1 MLDALRQDLRFTFR
15 NLRSNPGFAAVAIL
29 SLALGIGANTA
40 IFSLIDSVMLKS
52 LPVSRPEQLLQ
63 VGFGRNGATFTN
75 PLWEALRDRQQ
86 VFSGVFASGT
96 ARFNLNRAG
105 EVRYAAGVW
114 ASGAYFKT
122 LGVHAALGRTFT
134 AVEDKRGCAAT
145 AVLGYDF
152 WQQEFAGQPDILGQS
167 ISLDGHPF
175 DIVGVAQAGFFG
187 VQVGNAA
194 DVFVPICS
202 EPVIRGAHSSLDKR
216 SNWWLAVIGRSKPG
230 FDREL
235 VTAGFKAIAP
245 QVFAATVPPE
255 WLPEDKREYERRTF
269 STVPA
274 GNGLSYLRAQYRQA
288 LYVLM
293 GVVGVVLLI
302 ACANVANLL
311 LARSALRR
319 REIAIRLAIGATRA
333 RLVCQL
339 LTESLVLSVAGAAL
353 GALLAHWGTRVL
365 PAFLTTFHSRVS
377 RDLTV
382 DLRVLI
388 FTIGVALGSGLLFGL
403 APAWRGTSTE
413 PQAAIKANARGIA
426 EGHSRFNL
434 GKWLVILQIALSLVL
449 VVGAGL
455 MLKHSRTCHRST
467 PGSNGTVCYW

>member
-152 WQQEFAGQPDILGQS
+152 WQQEFAAYQ
-167 ISLDGHPF
+167 
-175 DIVGVAQAGFFG
+175 
-187 VQVGNAA
+187 
-194 DVFVPICS
+194 
-202 EPVIRGAHSSLDKR
+202 
-216 SNWWLAVIGRSKPG
+216 
-230 FDREL
+230 
-235 VTAGFKAIAP
+235 
-245 QVFAATVPPE
+245 
-255 WLPEDKREYERRTF
+255 TF
-269 STVPA
+269 SD
-274 GNGLSYLRAQYRQA
+274 RAFHS
-288 LYVLM
+288 M
-293 GVVGVVLLI
+293 GIPLI
-302 ACANVANLL
+302 SSAWHRLDFLVSRWATQPMFSCL
-311 LARSALRR
+311 SALNR
-319 REIAIRLAIGATRA
+319 
-333 RLVCQL
+333 
-339 LTESLVLSVAGAAL
+339 
-353 GALLAHWGTRVL
+353 
-365 PAFLTTFHSRVS
+365 
-377 RDLTV
+377 
-382 DLRVLI
+382 
-388 FTIGVALGSGLLFGL
+388 
-403 APAWRGTSTE
+403 
-413 PQAAIKANARGIA
+413 
-426 EGHSRFNL
+426 
-434 GKWLVILQIALSLVL
+434 
-449 VVGAGL
+449 
-455 MLKHSRTCHRST
+455 
-467 PGSNGTVCYW
+467 